1 MNTLPRFTLEEAIR
15 YIEFQKGRKILAIE
29 YEDGSGRNFNVRFF
43 GSNKWN
49 FVKL

>member
-1 MNTLPRFTLEEAIR
+1 MKPVYTLEDAIKL
-15 YIEFQKGRKILAIE
+15 IEFNKGRKILAIE
-29 YEDGSGRNFNVRFF
+29 YEDGSGRCFNVRFF